1 MKVNL
6 FIIILVIGM
15 ILISGCEVYQTVYP
29 VEAPKE
35 NKTIEKPIEKNV
47 SEELKPYVDPRIAEL
62 LKNNSEIRV
71 SIVLRTSN
79 ESEIGQFLN
88 SYSFDE
94 IREPRKGTGWI
105 LGYITKKGLD
115 KIKYDPLVSSVV
127 VSTIKTTQDND

>member
-1 MKVNL
+1 MNKIIPFLIISL
-6 FIIILVIGM
+6 FI
-15 ILISGCEVYQTVYP
+15 ISGCEIYQTVSP
-29 VEAPKE
+29 VGISKE
-35 NKTIEKPIEKNV
+35 NKTVESPVKENV

-62 LKNNSEIRV
+62 LKNNSEVRV